1 MVFMKID
8 ECTRCGM
15 ALPSVEDRVDCLPIC
30 PDCQQAGVGNDPT
43 EKSDPFPPD
52 EKPSGELGMEY
63 QGGLTKLGP
72 LNYYLICDHYA
83 VVARWQNDSR
93 GWMLGRKDG
102 FVRVSHVVDEIPW
115 FGEFVLIEVGIQRQ
129 KSGVR
134 LSHVR
139 SFRLQEEFA
148 LPELYKSDSA
158 ILRMITGEAT
168 LSEQQKELV
177 RDFVKS
183 EYLRHVWITIDDLL

>member
-1 MVFMKID
+1 M
-8 ECTRCGM
+8 
-15 ALPSVEDRVDCLPIC
+15 DCLPIC
-30 PDCQQAGVGNDPT
+30 PDCQQKGVGNDPT
-43 EKSDPFPPD
+43 EKSDSFQPD
-52 EKPSGELGMEY
+52 EKSSGEFGMEY
-63 QGGLTKLGP
+63 KGGLTKLGP

-93 GWMLGRKDG
+93 GWMLGLKDG

-129 KSGVR
+129 ESGVR

-139 SFRLQEEFA
+139 SFRLQKEFA